1 MHKFARLIL
10 LLTLL
15 PTFAATAAERV
26 VRVGIYENPPKLMQ
40 GKDGLPSGILGDL
53 LQEIAQAEHWKI
65 SAVSCE
71 WEDCL
76 NGIKDERIDLMPDV
90 AYTDSRN
97 INLDFHQIPALH
109 SWSQI
114 YRRRNVEIESML
126 DLAGKRI
133 AILDG
138 SIQQEYLTTLLSGFD
153 IRSEFVPVRNFEQ
166 GFRMV
171 ANGGADV
178 IAVNHHFG
186 AFYSGDHNLVG
197 SHLMFQPSK
206 LYYVTAKGKNADLLA
221 AIDGRLQAWKNQSD
235 SPYFKVLE
243 RWGIPY
249 PEPLV
254 PRSFWWGLAGLITAL
269 LLASGFVILLREEV
283 RKRTAQ
289 LRLSEDKMKTILNS
303 VDAYIYIKDKELR
316 YQYVNQKVC
325 DLTGRTSEEILGLS
339 DDELFD
345 AETAAQ
351 LHENDLDI
359 LENGKRQVQ
368 EEINRSL
375 DGNQKRVFLT
385 SKIPLIAPD
394 NAIYGLCGISTDIT
408 EQRQFIEEIH
418 QLAFFDTLTHL
429 PNRRQLIDQLE
440 KMLVSQQP
448 LAGGAALLFI
458 NLDNFK
464 EFNDTHGY
472 GAGDQLLRQVAQ
484 RLQNLASS
492 NDFLA
497 RLGSDEFAFICRTGN
512 HEVAWVQRHAEDMA
526 NHIMGIIAD
535 EEYKIDSLRYKAS
548 ACVGIA
554 LLSHQQL
561 TVEAALKHAD
571 LALYEAKSNG
581 RNKMSLFQPD
591 MEAVMTAR
599 AILELELR
607 QAIEQQQFVLHYQP
621 QVDANQQLLGYEALV
636 RWQHPQRGLVPPNSF
651 IGLAEVTGLIEPL
664 GDWIL
669 RTACSQI
676 KEWCQK
682 PETSHLIL
690 SVNISAHQLHNPRF
704 VENVVQILQETGA
717 NPERLELELTE
728 SQLISDVESTLAK
741 MKALKVYGIRLSI
754 DDFGTGYSSLNY
766 LKRFPLDQLKIDQ
779 SFIRDLAIDPN
790 DMFIV
795 KAIIEMGQSLNLSV
809 LAEGVETEA
818 QCEALQKLGCFQFQG
833 HLFGKPAAIQ
843 ALGSKNPA
851 DKQLP

>member
-1 MHKFARLIL
+1 MRKFARLII

-26 VRVGIYENPPKLMQ
+26 VRVGVYENPPKLMQ

-53 LQEIAQAEHWKI
+53 LKEIAQAERWKI
-65 SAVSCE
+65 STVPCE

-76 NGIKDERIDLMPDV
+76 SAVKEGRIDLMPDV
-90 AYTDSRN
+90 AYTDSRD

-114 YRRRNVEIESML
+114 YRRQDVEIESML

-133 AILDG
+133 AILDS
-138 SIQQEYLTTLLSGFD
+138 SIQEEYLTALLAGFN
-153 IRSEFVPVRNFEQ
+153 IRSELIPVDSFEQ
-166 GFRMV
+166 GFRLV
-171 ANGGADV
+171 ADGGADV

-186 AFYSGDHNLVG
+186 AFYGGDYDVAA
-197 SHLMFQPSK
+197 SHLMFQPST
-206 LYYVTAKGKNADLLA
+206 LFYVTAKGKNAALLA
-221 AIDGRLQAWKNQSD
+221 AIDDRLMTWKNQQD

-243 RWGIPY
+243 HWGTPY

-254 PRSFWWGLAGLITAL
+254 PRTFWWGLTGLLAAL
-269 LLASGFVILLREEV
+269 LLASGFVILLRKEV
-283 RKRTAQ
+283 QKRTAE

-303 VDAYIYIKDKELR
+303 VDAYIYIKDKDLR

-325 DLTGRTSEEILGLS
+325 DMTGHSCEEILGLR

-345 AETAAQ
+345 SKTAAE
-351 LHENDLDI
+351 LHESDLEI
-359 LENGKRQVQ
+359 LKTGKRQVR
-368 EEINRSL
+368 EEISRSL
-375 DGNQKRVFLT
+375 NNHQEKIFLT
-385 SKIPLIAPD
+385 SKIPLIAAD
-394 NAIYGLCGISTDIT
+394 NTIYGLCGISTDIT

-418 QLAFFDTLTHL
+418 QLAFFDSLTHL
-429 PNRRQLIDQLE
+429 PNRRQLIQELE
-440 KMLVSQQP
+440 KMLECQQP

-497 RLGSDEFAFICRTGN
+497 RLGSDEFAFICRTGC
-512 HEVAWVQRHAEDMA
+512 HELARVQRHIENIA
-526 NHIMGIIAD
+526 NHIMSIIAD
-535 EEYKIDSLRYKAS
+535 EEYMIGSLRYRAS

-561 TVEAALKHAD
+561 TVEAAMKHAD

-581 RNKMSLFQPD
+581 RNKVSSFQPD

-599 AILELELR
+599 TILELELR
-607 QAIEQQQFVLHYQP
+607 QAIEQEQFVLHYQP
-621 QVDANQQLLGYEALV
+621 QVDADQHLLGYEALV

-676 KEWCQK
+676 KTWGLK
-682 PETSHLIL
+682 PETSQLVL
-690 SVNISAHQLHNPRF
+690 SVNISAHQLHHPEF
-704 VENVVQILQETGA
+704 VEHVVGILLETGA

-818 QCEALQKLGCFQFQG
+818 QREALLKLGCFQFQG
-833 HLFGKPAAIQ
+833 HLFGKPAAI
-843 ALGSKNPA
+843 KVTH
-851 DKQLP
+851 